1 MAVGI
6 GIQPKEYTEHYN
18 LFGDYFYKVLKK
30 PSTEGKEVSDKISH
44 LKLNC
49 SELKAMYFYN

>member
-30 PSTEGKEVSDKISH
+30 PPTEGKEVSGQTCH
-44 LKLNC
+44 LKLNV
-49 SELKAMYFYN
+49 LY

>member
-30 PSTEGKEVSDKISH
+30 PPSGKAKHYVSVSSKRWGG
-44 LKLNC
+44 KLVVI
-49 SELKAMYFYN
+49 